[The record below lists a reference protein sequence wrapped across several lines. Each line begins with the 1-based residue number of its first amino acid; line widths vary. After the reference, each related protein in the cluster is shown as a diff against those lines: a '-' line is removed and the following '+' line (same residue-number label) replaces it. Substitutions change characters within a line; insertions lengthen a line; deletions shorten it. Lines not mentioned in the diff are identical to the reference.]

1 VLGLGS
7 SGLVKYLTAIASG
20 DGAVRHDWRANG
32 QLSMTRNYDPLRGTY
47 AVYIAGG
54 STHMVVGP
62 RSTLDGTVQFTANG
76 DTASAS
82 ERAASTW
89 NLRLNLMALRNLTA
103 SIGLRSFR
111 VGPQFLHASG
121 AQTTRGMDVTWRPA
135 PTMDFTGSFA
145 STGLMPDD
153 RQRIST
159 QTVLGHF
166 LPRPSIS
173 LTGSWSHSSQSVT
186 SSGTAQL
193 SGREIA
199 TARVQLTL
207 SRRLAAS
214 GGYSVAEPGKV
225 RESKQYDGVLT
236 WSFGR

>member
-1 VLGLGS
+1 
-7 SGLVKYLTAIASG
+7 
-20 DGAVRHDWRANG
+20 
-32 QLSMTRNYDPLRGTY
+32 
-47 AVYIAGG
+47 
-54 STHMVVGP
+54 
-62 RSTLDGTVQFTANG
+62 
-76 DTASAS
+76 
-82 ERAASTW
+82 
-89 NLRLNLMALRNLTA
+89 
-103 SIGLRSFR
+103 
-111 VGPQFLHASG
+111 
-121 AQTTRGMDVTWRPA
+121 MDVTWRPMPA
-135 PTMDFTGSFA
+135 MDFTGSFA

-153 RQRIST
+153 RQRITT

-166 LPRPSIS
+166 LPRPSVS

-193 SGREIA
+193 TGREIA
-199 TARVQLTL
+199 TARAQLTL